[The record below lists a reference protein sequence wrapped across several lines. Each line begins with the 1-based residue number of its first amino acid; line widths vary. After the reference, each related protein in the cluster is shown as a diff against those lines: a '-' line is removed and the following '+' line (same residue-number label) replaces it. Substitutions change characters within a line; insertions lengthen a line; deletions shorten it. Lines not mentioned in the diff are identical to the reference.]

1 MQWGLIP
8 SWAKDPKIGNKLI
21 NARAETLAE
30 KPSFRNAFKRRRC
43 LIIADGFYEWQKLEK
58 RKQPYYIKMQDG
70 KPFAFAG
77 LWENWKSPEGE
88 EVISCTIVTT
98 AANSLMEPIHDRMPV
113 ILSLDECDRWLDSS
127 VSDPQVLQSLLKPYK
142 SDEMQAISV
151 SATVN
156 NPANETAEC
165 INPL

>member
-43 LIIADGFYEWQKLEK
+43 LVIADGFYEWQKLEK
-58 RKQPYYIKMQDG
+58 RKQPYYIKMQNG

-77 LWENWKSPEGE
+77 LWESWQASPKEAI
-88 EVISCTIVTT
+88 VSCTIVTT
-98 AANSLMEPIHDRMPV
+98 AANSLMKPIHDRMPV

-127 VSDPQVLQSLLKPYK
+127 VSEPQVLQSLLKPYN
-142 SDEMQAISV
+142 SEAMQAIPV
-151 SATVN
+151 SSTVN
-156 NPANETAEC
+156 SPANERAEC